1 MPNITPR
8 VNKNGE
14 ITSYTIRVY
23 HGYDSNG
30 KRLKPYTMSYKP
42 AQGMTSKQIEKE
54 VQRQAM
60 LFEEQC
66 RNGQIE
72 ANRNIKLA
80 DFCNMYLDIK
90 KDILAPRT
98 YEFYKNEI
106 DKLIIPLLGH
116 IKLSELRPAH
126 VQQFVQYLQGD
137 IRKKNE
143 EQDNTKLSPSTI
155 KRKVAILQSILKQAV
170 KLGLIQSNPANA
182 DRLTMPKMITQK
194 VEIFTKQEAAEM
206 LSCLESEPLQY
217 QTIVQLAIMSGARL
231 GELVGLKFSDVD
243 FINHKITIERSAYKL
258 KGQPVMTKAPK
269 DNDIRVVTINE
280 SCIELIRL
288 LKAEK
293 ERERLRLG
301 TAWKGDEWLFT
312 QWDGSIMYPQT
323 PSQWFNKFLDRNGL
337 KHRKFH
343 ALRHTSA
350 TLLLYGGVNVK
361 QVQGRLGHS
370 DLKVTNQYLHC
381 IAEADE
387 AAANVLQDMLII
399 HNKRSDEQAEQ
410 QLMQKIG

>member
-8 VNKNGE
+8 KNKNGE

-23 HGYDSNG
+23 HGYDSKG

-42 AQGMTSKQIEKE
+42 APNMTAKQIEKE

-80 DFCNMYLDIK
+80 DFCNMYLYIK

-312 QWDGSIMYPQT
+312 QWDG
-323 PSQWFNKFLDRNGL
+323 
-337 KHRKFH
+337 
-343 ALRHTSA
+343 
-350 TLLLYGGVNVK
+350 
-361 QVQGRLGHS
+361 
-370 DLKVTNQYLHC
+370 
-381 IAEADE
+381 
-387 AAANVLQDMLII
+387 
-399 HNKRSDEQAEQ
+399 
-410 QLMQKIG
+410 

>member
-381 IAEADE
+381 IAEAAE

>member
-8 VNKNGE
+8 KNKNGE

-66 RNGQIE
+66 RNGQIG

>member
-1 MPNITPR
+1 MANITPR

-23 HGYDSNG
+23 HGYDSKG

-42 AQGMTSKQIEKE
+42 APGMTAKQIEKE
-54 VQRQAM
+54 IQRQAL

-66 RNGQIE
+66 RNGQIG

-90 KDILAPRT
+90 KDVLAPRT

-143 EQDNTKLSPSTI
+143 EQNNTKLSPSTI

-182 DRLTMPKMITQK
+182 DRLTMPKTVTPK

-269 DNDIRVVTINE
+269 DNDVRTVTVNE

-293 ERERLRLG
+293 EREALRLG

-387 AAANVLQDMLII
+387 AAANVLQDMLIT
-399 HNKRSDEQAEQ
+399 HNKRPEEQAEQ
-410 QLMQKIG
+410 QIIQKIV

>member
-1 MPNITPR
+1 MANITPR

-23 HGYDSNG
+23 HGYDSKG

-66 RNGQIE
+66 RNGQIG

-80 DFCNMYLDIK
+80 DFCTMYLEIK
-90 KDILAPRT
+90 ENILAPRT

>member
-8 VNKNGE
+8 KNKNGE

-54 VQRQAM
+54 VQRQAL

-66 RNGQIE
+66 RNGQIG

-80 DFCNMYLDIK
+80 DFCPMYLEIK
-90 KDILAPRT
+90 ENILAPRT

-106 DKLIIPLLGH
+106 NSLIIPLLGH

-126 VQQFVQYLQGD
+126 VQQFIQYLQGD
-137 IRKKNE
+137 IRKKSE
-143 EQDNTKLSPSTI
+143 EQDNIKLSPSTI

-182 DRLTMPKMITQK
+182 DRLTMPKMITPK

-206 LSCLESEPLQY
+206 LNCLENEPLQY

-243 FINHKITIERSAYKL
+243 FINYKITIERSAYKL

-301 TAWKGDEWLFT
+301 TAWKGSDWLFT

-337 KHRKFH
+337 KHRKFQ

-370 DLKVTNQYLHC
+370 DLKITNQYLHC
-381 IAEADE
+381 ISEADE
-387 AAANVLQDMLII
+387 AAANVLQDMLIT
-399 HNKRSDEQAEQ
+399 HNKRSEETAEQ
-410 QLMQKIG
+410 QAIQKIV